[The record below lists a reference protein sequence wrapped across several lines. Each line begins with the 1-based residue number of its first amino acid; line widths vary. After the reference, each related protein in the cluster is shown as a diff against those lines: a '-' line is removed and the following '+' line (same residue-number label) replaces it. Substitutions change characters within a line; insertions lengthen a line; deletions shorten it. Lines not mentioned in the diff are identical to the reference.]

1 MSNKQGFREAYSSL
15 SGIDI
20 KAVIGG
26 VAFANLQAISFSIT
40 REKAPWYSMGSPS
53 PRGYARGKRGIAGS
67 MVFIMIDEHT
77 ILAGIN
83 SVGKTS
89 SKNYGKHSFVVDKNQ
104 RRPAQKF
111 TDLSQFQNTTKIE
124 LEKSATTIDVTA
136 VDGFT
141 LSTPSVTNLD
151 QTWNRSPAWYVDQ
164 LPPFDVTLT
173 GVNELGH
180 AATMSV
186 IGAEFM
192 NEGYGI
198 SIDDIVS
205 EQQVTYVAIDILHWR
220 RLTGNDFQKGL
231 TGRLSA
237 QLAPT
242 S

>member
-1 MSNKQGFREAYSSL
+1 MATKNFREAYSSL

-67 MVFIMIDEHT
+67 MVFIMIDEHA
-77 ILAGIN
+77 ILTGKN
-83 SVGKTS
+83 SVGRNKSGGT
-89 SKNYGKHSFVVDKNQ
+89 GKHDFVVDVNQ
-104 RRPAQKF
+104 RRPAQSF
-111 TDLSQFQNTTKIE
+111 TNLNLSQNTKVDLSQPPAATINIAQQN
-124 LEKSATTIDVTA
+124 
-136 VDGFT
+136 GFT
-141 LSTPSVTNLD
+141 LSVPNITNLD
-151 QTWNRSPAWYVDQ
+151 QTWNRSAAWYVDQ

-220 RLTGNDFQKGL
+220 RLTGNKFQAGL

-237 QLAPT
+237 QLAPQT
-242 S
+242 P

>member
-67 MVFIMIDEHT
+67 MVFIMIDEHA
-77 ILAGIN
+77 ILTGIN
-83 SVGKTS
+83 SVGKVS
-89 SKNYGKHSFVVDKNQ
+89 GKNYGKHSFVVDKNQ
-104 RRPAQKF
+104 RRPEQKF
-111 TDLSQFQNTTKIE
+111 TDLSQFSNTKID
-124 LEKSATTIDVTA
+124 LGANAKTTTIPA
-136 VDGFT
+136 VDGFV
-141 LSTPSVTNLD
+141 LSTPGVTNLD
-151 QTWNRSPAWYVDQ
+151 QTWNRSSAWYVDQ

-220 RLTGNDFQKGL
+220 TLTGNEFQKGL

-242 S
+242 R